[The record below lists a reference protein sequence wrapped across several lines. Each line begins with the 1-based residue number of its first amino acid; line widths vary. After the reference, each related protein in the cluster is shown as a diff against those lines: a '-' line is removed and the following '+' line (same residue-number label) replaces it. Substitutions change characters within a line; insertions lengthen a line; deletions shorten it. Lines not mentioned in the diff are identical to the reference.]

1 MPALALITALPSSLV
16 SSAPHTR
23 RRGYDFMRN
32 VRVDGTIP
40 RDSIGLPALPQIRH
54 LAAARLTPGKDNDES
69 IEPNRGSCD

>member
-1 MPALALITALPSSLV
+1 MPALALIIALPSRLGFFR
-16 SSAPHTR
+16 AAHR
-23 RRGYDFMRN
+23 RRGYDFMCN

-54 LAAARLTPGKDNDES
+54 LAAARLTPRKDNEES